1 MRRINQAPQDSLEL
15 LLDTLCNIF
24 GGIILITCLL
34 ALMTNRKTKTVESQN
49 RGAERRGELLEQR
62 TQASTDELRRLKEL
76 EAKLKSAGDADLR
89 KMAAERLELEKTL
102 ERLRSDKNDRT
113 SDAKNRQEVPVLDP
127 GREIADLRSR
137 VEQSHVKVAEAS
149 SEESAIKA
157 KATELIAKIENI
169 KEKIGSREKAR
180 TQKLRFPKERV
191 QSKSPWHIIL
201 SHGEVYPK
209 HMLNH
214 EIFKGLE
221 FKKISDTDHSVT
233 PIRSKGL
240 NIAADKAEILALLK
254 QVAQDGLYASV
265 IVCNDD
271 SSFTTFR
278 QLKELI
284 FKAGL
289 DYGLIVESHG
299 REIFFSVSGS
309 SPPPL

>member
-1 MRRINQAPQDSLEL
+1 MRRINQTPQDSLEL

-34 ALMTNRKTKTVESQN
+34 ALMTNRKTKTVEGQN

-62 TQASTDELRRLKEL
+62 TLASTEELRRLKEL
-76 EAKLKSAGDADLR
+76 EAKLKNAGDADLR
-89 KMAAERLELEKTL
+89 KMAVERLALEKTL
-102 ERLRSDKNDRT
+102 ERLRSEKTDST
-113 SDAKNRQEVPVLDP
+113 PDAKNMQEIPVLDP
-127 GREIADLRSR
+127 GQEIAELRSR
-137 VEQSHVKVAEAS
+137 VEQSRVKVAEAS

-169 KEKIGSREKAR
+169 KEKIGTSEKAR

-191 QSKSPWHIIL
+191 QSKNPWHIIL
-201 SHGEVYPK
+201 CHGEVYPES
-209 HMLNH
+209 LLDH
-214 EIFKGLE
+214 ERFKGLE
-221 FKKISDTDHSVT
+221 FKKISDDSHSLT

-240 NIAADKAEILALLK
+240 NIAADKTEILTLLK
-254 QVAQDGLYASV
+254 QAAQDGHYASV
-265 IVCNDD
+265 IVYKDD

-289 DYGLIVESHG
+289 DYGLIVEPKDG
-299 REIFFSVSGS
+299 AIFFSVSGT